1 MSLTVVMFCPG
12 CGERNDDTI
21 ACCTKCGL
29 NLARLRSVLAE
40 GDPDICS
47 ECMGDTHSD
56 ETILSGDGDSRD
68 NATADPLPA
77 VTGDTTSP
85 EPAVFD
91 NADPVQLKE
100 RGNEL
105 FRQEKFLDALDC
117 YEKALAI
124 DQFYTEAWYNKSMV
138 LKKIGRTDQSK
149 VCWGIYKRLS
159 SGAPESQKNR
169 QV

>member
-1 MSLTVVMFCPG
+1 
-12 CGERNDDTI
+12 
-21 ACCTKCGL
+21 
-29 NLARLRSVLAE
+29 
-40 GDPDICS
+40 
-47 ECMGDTHSD
+47 MGDTRPG
-56 ETILSGDGDSRD
+56 EPILSVDSSIAD
-68 NATADPLPA
+68 NGTTDPLPA
-77 VTGDTTSP
+77 GTVDTASP
-85 EPAVFD
+85 EPPALD
-91 NADPVQLKE
+91 IKDPVQLKE

-124 DQFYTEAWYNKSMV
+124 DQFYTEAWFNKSMV

-159 SGAPESQKNR
+159 SGAPELQKNR